1 MYSALNKKDSIRR
14 YTPNLPRELRENEN
28 AYLYFLKIINNWSNS
43 FSKFKKISEVPQYG
57 LTVGLSTIS
66 KLSKSAILVLTGKEK
81 SYALQKII
89 EASKFDKSWPSTIIF
104 DCEKYKI
111 YVDQKTLQNK

>member
-1 MYSALNKKDSIRR
+1 MR
-14 YTPNLPRELRENEN
+14 T
-28 AYLYFLKIINNWSNS
+28 

-111 YVDQKTLQNK
+111 YVDQKALQNK